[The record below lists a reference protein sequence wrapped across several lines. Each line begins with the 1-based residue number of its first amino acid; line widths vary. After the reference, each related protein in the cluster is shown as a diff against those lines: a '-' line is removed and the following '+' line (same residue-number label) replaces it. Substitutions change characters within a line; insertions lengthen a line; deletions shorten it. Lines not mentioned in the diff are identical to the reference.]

1 MPSTSSTT
9 PVLSSFGVSE
19 PDNVGVTAK
28 ESDTDCV
35 DNRSESG
42 TTSEMHPDICLGDL
56 GLVLKIKFQRNLTH
70 NEKFFLLKNHFI
82 PAKGFQF
89 PSHIFGSRHDH

>member
-9 PVLSSFGVSE
+9 PVLSYSGVSQ
-19 PDNVGVTAK
+19 PDNAGVTAE
-28 ESDTDCV
+28 ESDTDPV

-42 TTSEMHPDICLGDL
+42 ITSEMHPDICSGDF
-56 GLVLKIKFQRNLTH
+56 GLVLKIKSQRNLTD

-89 PSHIFGSRHDH
+89 RS